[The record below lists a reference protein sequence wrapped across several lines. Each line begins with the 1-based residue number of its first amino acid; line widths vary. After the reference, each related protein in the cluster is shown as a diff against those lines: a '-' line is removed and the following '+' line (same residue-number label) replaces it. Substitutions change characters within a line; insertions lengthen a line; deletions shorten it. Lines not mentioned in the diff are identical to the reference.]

1 MMLLNNV
8 FPFFHRVSRRRQM
21 KTPVHV
27 KRTFLIYDFVH
38 GIKPYPFK
46 RPYLVMKR
54 VIVQSLVLVLLGG
67 VCLSGYFLARHLL
80 QLPFRR
86 TNDALHQ
93 KESPINLDFLIPGG
107 INIGEKMTIKEVIN
121 ARFRKK
127 AGIVETTLKSLSNL
141 IPRNYLYLA
150 DFILFASWV
159 FLYLTFLRVFTFAGY
174 GRALRVS
181 LFLGGCTYYFMPDF
195 SPGKTDDVLV
205 ISAVILILGARAYLF
220 HRRKR
225 TKQ

>member
-1 MMLLNNV
+1 
-8 FPFFHRVSRRRQM
+8 
-21 KTPVHV
+21 
-27 KRTFLIYDFVH
+27 
-38 GIKPYPFK
+38 
-46 RPYLVMKR
+46 MKR
-54 VIVQSLVLVLLGG
+54 VMVQGLVLILLGG
-67 VCLSGYFLARHLL
+67 VCLSGYLLARHLL
-80 QLPFRR
+80 QSPFRK

-93 KESPINLDFLIPGG
+93 KKSPINLDFLIPGG
-107 INIGEKMTIKEVIN
+107 TNIDEKMTIKEVID
-121 ARFRKK
+121 ARFKKK

-150 DFILFASWV
+150 DFILFVSWV
-159 FLYLTFLRVFTFAGY
+159 FLYLTFIRVFTFAGY

-205 ISAVILILGARAYLF
+205 VSAVLLILAARTYLF

-225 TKQ
+225 IKQ